1 MFRLL
6 LSLFLFV
13 LLTPVAQA
21 QLQLPQPRQQCATM
35 EMDSLLRA
43 RHPELG
49 TLNDFERELQQK
61 IVKIKALAASGR
73 APAAPIITIPVIV
86 HVVHNG
92 EAVGAGRN
100 LSLAQV
106 KAQLETLNEDF
117 RRKPGTPGFNS
128 NPVGADIEIE
138 FCAAIVNPQGQ
149 PMAEPG
155 IDRINGNR
163 ASWSR
168 DAIEGVLKPSSYWDP
183 DKYYNIWVLDL
194 SEPLA
199 GGGQLLGYAQ
209 FPSRSN
215 LPGIP
220 TDSPASTD
228 GVAIDYRSFGN
239 ASKGNFPVLR
249 ATYNLGR
256 TLSHET
262 GHWLGLRHIWG
273 DANCGEDFCA
283 DTPPQ
288 ASESRG
294 CPVGRVSCGGPNMVQ
309 NYMDYSDDA
318 CMNIFTLDQKARIRA
333 VMDISPRRGSLITS
347 NVCGTLVATVPQANF
362 RAEAQQVLLGGSVRF
377 NDLSSG
383 FPAQWQWTFEGG
395 TPATSSDQNP
405 VVTYNQPGKFSVT
418 LVVSNAAG
426 QSAPLVR
433 KEFIEVLNQGLCA
446 ELTNFN
452 GTPVVLRDTSRIG
465 YVSGQN
471 GRRIQ
476 AVSEFFANK
485 LGYLNLS
492 GASLKFG
499 VAKAAK
505 GAATESIVTVT
516 VWNGRGF
523 QSGPG
528 AILGQKDVPLRDI
541 LADVAANRPTTVTFD
556 RNVPVSGLA
565 YHVGVS
571 FPYAAGDTVAVVTTK
586 NGQSLFATSWQQN
599 RQGNW
604 LRYADSLGLNVAH
617 NITARVGQK
626 ASVQIAASSLFINP
640 GETVTLNAR
649 GAGLYTWAGPGL
661 NTTLGPQVSAQPTQT
676 ASYTVAGSGLDLC
689 STSAVV
695 TINVRAGTV
704 TATTP
709 LAEQALQVSPNPTD
723 GQMLVSFSNPLRGAL
738 TLNVLTL
745 SGNALIHQTHQKTGD
760 TFQQVLDLKTAPGGV
775 YFVEVRLG
783 EAVFRRRV
791 IKQ

>member
-1 MFRLL
+1 MSRLL
-6 LSLFLFV
+6 LSLLLLV
-13 LLTPVAQA
+13 LLAPRVQA
-21 QLQLPQPRQQCATM
+21 QFQLPQPRQQCATM

-49 TLNDFERELQQK
+49 TLNDFERELQRK
-61 IVKIKALAASGR
+61 ITELKAKMASGR
-73 APAAPIITIPVIV
+73 AAAAPVITIPVVV

-100 LSLAQV
+100 ISLAQV
-106 KAQLETLNEDF
+106 KSQLETLNEDY
-117 RRKPGTPGFNS
+117 RRKAGTPGFNT
-128 NPVGADIEIE
+128 NPIGADIEIE

-149 PMAEPG
+149 SMAEPG

-163 ASWSR
+163 ANWGR

-183 DKYYNIWVLDL
+183 DKYYNVWVVDL
-194 SEPLA
+194 NETLQ

-228 GVAIDYRSFGN
+228 GVVIDYRSFGN
-239 ASKGNFPVLR
+239 ASKGTFPTMR
-249 ATYNLGR
+249 PTYNLGR
-256 TLSHET
+256 TLTHET

-273 DANCGEDFCA
+273 DANCGEDFCG

-288 ASESRG
+288 ASASQG
-294 CPVGRVSCGGPNMVQ
+294 CPVGRVSCGGANLVQ

-318 CMNIFTLDQKARIRA
+318 CMNIFTLDQKARIRV
-333 VMDISPRRGSLITS
+333 VMDISPRRSSLLTS
-347 NVCGTLVATVPQANF
+347 GVCGSLVATIPTANF
-362 RAEAQQVLLGGSVRF
+362 RADAQQVLLGGSVKF
-377 NDLSSG
+377 NDLSSS
-383 FPAQWQWTFEGG
+383 FPTSWAWTFAGG
-395 TPATSSDQNP
+395 TPATSTEQNP
-405 VVTYNQPGKFSVT
+405 VVTYTQSGTFSVT
-418 LVVSNAAG
+418 LVVSNVLG
-426 QSAPLVR
+426 QSAPVVR
-433 KEFIEVLNQGLCA
+433 NTFIEVLNQGLCA
-446 ELTNFN
+446 DVTNFN

-465 YVSGQN
+465 YLAGQN
-471 GRRIQ
+471 GRRVQ

-485 LGYLNLS
+485 LGYLNLA

-523 QSGPG
+523 QNGPG
-528 AILGQKDVPLRDI
+528 AILTQKDVPLRDI

-556 RNVPVSGLA
+556 RNIPVSGLA
-565 YHVGVS
+565 YHVGVI
-571 FPYAAGDTVAVVTTK
+571 FPYAAGDTVALITTK
-586 NGQSLFATSWQQN
+586 NGESTFATSWQQN

-617 NITARVGQK
+617 DITAKVGQK
-626 ASVQIAASSLFINP
+626 SSVQVAASSLFINP

-649 GAGLYTWAGPGL
+649 GAGLYTWSGPRL
-661 NTTLGPQVSAQPTQT
+661 NTSLGPQVVAQPTQT
-676 ASYTVAGSGLDLC
+676 ASYTVSGSGLDLC
-689 STSAVV
+689 STTAVV

-704 TATTP
+704 TAITP
-709 LAEQALQVSPNPTD
+709 IAEQALVITPNPSD
-723 GQMLVSFSNPLRGAL
+723 GQMMVSFSHPQRGAL
-738 TLNVLTL
+738 TLGVRNINGLE
-745 SGNALIHQTHQKTGD
+745 LIQEKHQKTAD
-760 TFQQVLDLKTAPGGV
+760 TFLQPLDLKSAPGGI
-775 YFVEVRLG
+775 YFVEIRMG
-783 EAVFRRRV
+783 DEVFRKRIV
-791 IKQ
+791 KQ